1 MYNRVLPRDLFNE
14 AKLLKCVG
22 RLCLLIHDGMA
33 PKGLKFHHY
42 DGEGFDIRQ
51 NPASGAIYVENVFFT
66 YKQSGLLNIY
76 TSLNAKDNYPLW
88 LETDEDSALVFDEGG
103 DITPEFKA
111 LLKTI
116 KAQ

>member
-1 MYNRVLPRDLFNE
+1 MSYNRVLPRDLFNE

-33 PKGLKFHHY
+33 PKGLEFFHNG
-42 DGEGFDIRQ
+42 DAFEVCQ
-51 NPASGAIYVENVFFT
+51 NEASGALYIGSVEFIYKHQTLDLQCSYNS
-66 YKQSGLLNIY
+66 KNNY
-76 TSLNAKDNYPLW
+76 TLY
-88 LETDEDSALVFDEGG
+88 LETRDDSALVFDEQGEL
-103 DITPEFKA
+103 TPEFKA